1 MKKMVLHKLFESLEG
16 PSFAVRYWDGDNVTY
31 GYGTPS
37 VRIVFHRSLPL
48 GQAGKEPVR
57 VLGEAYMDDILDFE
71 GSMDEL
77 MRLASA
83 NRELLNGQTGESELY
98 SGSSKE
104 NIAHHYDIG
113 NDFYRLWLD
122 ETMSY
127 SCAYFLSPG
136 DSLACAQKEKISHS
150 LRKLH
155 LRPGQ
160 TLLDI
165 GSGWGHLI
173 VEAAREYGVRAVGIT
188 LSEEQVEAS
197 RSRIAREGL
206 EERVEVRLQDYREL
220 TGGQEQFDRV
230 VSIGMFEHV
239 GRDHLDDYMTKVEE
253 LLRPGGLSLLH
264 SIMSQEERPVNPW
277 VSTWIFPGGYIPSL
291 RETVALLPD
300 HDFHLMHAESLRLH
314 YARTLDHWAENFAA
328 CREHVEATRGRRFAR
343 MWDLYLRSCAAN
355 FRTTGL
361 NIYQLLFSKGLN
373 NESIQTCEFTHQES
387 GDRNERDH
395 GEQTIHTDI
404 SEETVE

>member
-1 MKKMVLHKLFESLEG
+1 MKKLVLHTLFEKLEG
-16 PSFAVRYWDGDNVTY
+16 PAFAVRYWDGDNVTY
-31 GYGTPS
+31 GNGSPGF
-37 VRIVFHRSLPL
+37 RIVFHRPLPL
-48 GQAGKEPVR
+48 WGAGKEPVR
-57 VLGEAYMDDILDFE
+57 ILGEAYMDEILDFE

-83 NRELLNGQTGESELY
+83 NRALLNRQSDEPGENTGST
-98 SGSSKE
+98 KE
-104 NIAHHYDIG
+104 NIAQHYDIG

-127 SCAYFLSPG
+127 SCAYFRSPG
-136 DSLACAQKEKISHS
+136 DSLACAQKEKIRHS

-155 LRPGQ
+155 LKPGQ

-173 VEAAREYGVRAVGIT
+173 IEAAREYGVRAVGIT

-197 RSRIAREGL
+197 RSRIAQEGL
-206 EERVEVRLQDYREL
+206 EELAEVRLQDYREL
-220 TGGQEQFDRV
+220 TAGQGQFDRV

-239 GRDHLDDYMTKVEE
+239 GREHLDDYMAKVEE
-253 LLRPGGLSLLH
+253 LLQPGGLSLLH
-264 SIMSQEERPVNPW
+264 SIMSPDEKPVNSW
-277 VSTWIFPGGYIPSL
+277 VSTWVFPGGYIPSL

-300 HDFHLMHAESLRLH
+300 HDFHLLHAESLRLH
-314 YARTLDHWAENFAA
+314 YAQTLDHWAENFEA
-328 CREHVEATRGRRFAR
+328 CRAEVEARLGRRFVR
-343 MWDLYLRSCAAN
+343 MWELYLRGCAAN

-373 NESIQTCEFTHQES
+373 NELIQTCDFTHQES
-387 GDRNERDH
+387 GSINERD
-395 GEQTIHTDI
+395 D
-404 SEETVE
+404 